1 MRINFDVYQMKLRSY
16 IGAQTRFTKL
26 YAEHLCEKRA
36 VKRAFLCGF
45 IAPMR
50 LWESPSKSES
60 VCRHR

>member
-50 LWESPSKSES
+50 L
-60 VCRHR
+60 